1 MGHEPVA
8 DGIGSTDPDAPPSLR
23 TERSEQKIAQVL
35 EAAREVFLA
44 SGFEG
49 ASVDDI
55 ARTGGISKATLYRHF
70 PDKTALF
77 KRGRVS
83 RNTRARRGT
92 PPGASHHDGRAARG
106 VARRHRAPRRS
117 EFSLS
122 PFGQGIYRISVA
134 ESERFPQLGRTST
147 HRDPGRNRARLAPV
161 LAAAAE
167 RGELI
172 PLDANHASHVFF
184 AIVRAES
191 STAAVLRWETR
202 RRRAQAIDTARPPRR
217 GRSSCAPTAPPGPA
231 G

>member
-8 DGIGSTDPDAPPSLR
+8 DAIGLTDPDAPPSLR

-77 KRGRVS
+77 KAVAEQEY
-83 RNTRARRGT
+83 ARQAAHHPDVDHEGEPLEALLVDIAT
-92 PPGASHHDGRAARG
+92 ASL
-106 VARRHRAPRRS
+106 

-134 ESERFPQLGRTST
+134 ESERFPQLGRSFYSSGS
-147 HRDPGRNRARLAPV
+147 GRNRARLAPV

-172 PLDANHASHVFF
+172 PLDADHASHVFF
-184 AIVRAES
+184 AIVRAEIFHKRLFS
-191 STAAVLRWETR
+191 VEPPPSPEAIDAHA
-202 RRRAQAIDTARPPRR
+202 RRAVAIFLRAYGAPATA
-217 GRSSCAPTAPPGPA
+217 G
-231 G
+231 